1 MPQIKTL
8 VANNGSASVSYAPA
22 GSDANSTVFV
32 NRGNTLRGISR
43 ITTSI
48 TPAAQTANVQRS
60 LFKFDKKKEVVTVD
74 NIVNV
79 QDVSLYSL
87 SIVLNGTTL
96 RTERLAALK
105 EFISLLNDPD
115 VQQYIVDHESFF

>member
-60 LFKFDKKKEVVTVD
+60 MFKFDKKKEVVTVD

>member
-8 VANNGSASVSYAPA
+8 VVNNGSADVTYTPA

-43 ITTSI
+43 ISTSI
-48 TPAAQTANVQRS
+48 TPAALVANVQRS
-60 LFKFDKKKEVVTVD
+60 LLKLDKKKEVTVD
-74 NIVNV
+74 NTVVV

-87 SIVLNGTTL
+87 GIVLNGTTG
-96 RTERLAALK
+96 RDERLAALR

-115 VQQYIVDHESFF
+115 VQKYIVDHESFF

>member
-8 VANNGSASVSYAPA
+8 VVNNGSANVSYVPA

-48 TPAAQTANVQRS
+48 NPANLAASVQRS
-60 LFKFDKKKEVVTVD
+60 LLKFDKKKEVTVD

-87 SIVLNGTTL
+87 SIALNGTTA
-96 RTERLAALK
+96 RSERLAALH
-105 EFISLLNDPD
+105 EFISLLNDSD

>member
-8 VANNGSASVSYAPA
+8 VVNNGSADVTYTPA

-48 TPAAQTANVQRS
+48 TPAALVANVQRS
-60 LFKFDKKKEVVTVD
+60 LLKLDKKKEVTVD
-74 NIVNV
+74 NTVVV
-79 QDVSLYSL
+79 QDISLYSL
-87 SIVLNGTTL
+87 GIVLNGTTG
-96 RTERLAALK
+96 RDERLAALR

-115 VQQYIVDHESFF
+115 VQKYIVDHESFF

>member
-60 LFKFDKKKEVVTVD
+60 MFKFDKKKEVTTVD
-74 NIVNV
+74 NIVSV

-96 RTERLAALK
+96 RTERLAALR

-115 VQQYIVDHESFF
+115 VQLYIVDHESFF

>member
-8 VANNGSASVSYAPA
+8 VVNNGSADVSYVPA

-48 TPAAQTANVQRS
+48 TPAAQAANVQRS
-60 LFKFDKKKEVVTVD
+60 MLKFDKKKEVTVD

-79 QDVSLYSL
+79 NDVSLYSL
-87 SIVLNGTTL
+87 SIALNGATL
-96 RTERLAALK
+96 RQERLAALQ

-115 VQQYIVDHESFF
+115 VKNYIVDHESFF

>member
-8 VANNGSASVSYAPA
+8 VVNNGSADVSYVPA

-48 TPAAQTANVQRS
+48 TPAALAANAQRS
-60 LFKFDKKKEVVTVD
+60 MLKFDKKKEVTVD
-74 NIVNV
+74 DTVTV

-87 SIVLNGTTL
+87 GIVLNGMTT
-96 RTERLAALK
+96 RAERLAALQ

>member
-8 VANNGSASVSYAPA
+8 VVNNGSASVSYAPA

-48 TPAAQTANVQRS
+48 SPAAQTANVQRS
-60 LFKFDKKKEVVTVD
+60 MLKFDKKREVTVD
-74 NIVNV
+74 NIVSV

-87 SIVLNGTTL
+87 GIVLNGTTL
-96 RTERLAALK
+96 RTERLAALR

>member
-8 VANNGSASVSYAPA
+8 VVDSGYGNVSYVPA

-43 ITTSI
+43 ITASI
-48 TPAAQTANVQRS
+48 TPAASSANVQRS
-60 LFKFDKKKEVVTVD
+60 MFKLDKKKEVTVD
-74 NIVNV
+74 NIVSV

-87 SIVLNGTTL
+87 SIVLNGMTTL
-96 RTERLAALK
+96 TERTAALN
-105 EFISLLNDPD
+105 EFINLLNDND
-115 VQQYIVDHESFF
+115 VRSYIINHESFF

>member
-8 VANNGSASVSYAPA
+8 VVNNGSVDVNYTPA

-32 NRGNTLRGISR
+32 NRGSTLRGISR

-48 TPAAQTANVQRS
+48 TPAALAANVQRS
-60 LFKFDKKKEVVTVD
+60 MLKFDKKKEVTVD
-74 NIVNV
+74 NIVVV
-79 QDVSLYSL
+79 QDVTLYSL
-87 SIVLNGTTL
+87 SIALNGTTS
-96 RTERLAALK
+96 RAERLAALQ

-115 VQQYIVDHESFF
+115 VKDYIVDHESFF

>member
-8 VANNGSASVSYAPA
+8 VVNNGSADVTYTPA

-48 TPAAQTANVQRS
+48 TPAALVANVQRS
-60 LFKFDKKKEVVTVD
+60 LLKLDKKKEVTVD
-74 NIVNV
+74 NTVVV

-87 SIVLNGTTL
+87 GIVLNGTTG
-96 RTERLAALK
+96 RDERLAALR

-115 VQQYIVDHESFF
+115 VQKYIVDHESFF

>member
-8 VANNGSASVSYAPA
+8 VVNNGSVDVSYTPA

-43 ITTSI
+43 VTTSI
-48 TPAAQTANVQRS
+48 TPATSVANVQRS
-60 LFKFDKKKEVVTVD
+60 MLKFDKKKEVTVD
-74 NIVNV
+74 NIVVV

-87 SIVLNGTTL
+87 GIVLNGTTA
-96 RTERLAALK
+96 RNERLAALQ

-115 VQQYIVDHESFF
+115 VKNYIVDHESFF

>member
-1 MPQIKTL
+1 MPQINTL
-8 VANNGSASVSYAPA
+8 VVNNGSADVTYTPA

-48 TPAAQTANVQRS
+48 IPAALVANVQRS
-60 LFKFDKKKEVVTVD
+60 LLKLDKKKEVTVD
-74 NIVNV
+74 NTVVV

-87 SIVLNGTTL
+87 GIVLNGTTG
-96 RTERLAALK
+96 RDERLAALR

-115 VQQYIVDHESFF
+115 VQKYIVDHESFF

>member
-8 VANNGSASVSYAPA
+8 VVNNGSADVTYTPA

-48 TPAAQTANVQRS
+48 TPAALVANVQRS
-60 LFKFDKKKEVVTVD
+60 LLKLDKKKEVTVD
-74 NIVNV
+74 NTVVV

-87 SIVLNGTTL
+87 GIVLNGTTG
-96 RTERLAALK
+96 RDERLAALR

-115 VQQYIVDHESFF
+115 IQKYIVDHESFF